1 MKGTTRTSATK
12 TSARSKAAKAEAVEA
27 VESVTPDVQETKV
40 ETPVETSSRDA
51 EIEQLKA
58 LVKAQSEQMEQ
69 MKAEMQRA
77 NSASYAAVPT
87 EDRVVFLW
95 QAPVADYNEV
105 TFGMNGRYG
114 RIVGKTGTFFV
125 PKSEL
130 SQVLDA
136 PTRKYLENRWLIIL
150 SGLDE
155 QEREMFGVNY
165 KKGET
170 LSKEAFMK
178 IVDMGEDILDIYPGL
193 CQSHKEIVAKFYYEA
208 WQDGKDLKRE
218 TVVKLNKLSGNEA
231 FKAILEE
238 MNARDLEE

>member
-1 MKGTTRTSATK
+1 MVTTTKKATAKTSTAKPRATK
-12 TSARSKAAKAEAVEA
+12 AKTEETVVDAAVPEVKEASARDS
-27 VESVTPDVQETKV
+27 
-40 ETPVETSSRDA
+40 

-58 LVKAQSEQMEQ
+58 LVKAQSEQLEQ
-69 MKAEMQRA
+69 MKTEMQRTA
-77 NSASYAAVPT
+77 TTNYAAIPA

-105 TFGMNGRYG
+105 TFGPQGRYG
-114 RIVGKTGTFFV
+114 RIVGKFGSFFV
-125 PKSEL
+125 PKSDL
-130 SQVLDA
+130 SQILDA
-136 PTRKYLENRWLIIL
+136 PTRSYLESRWLIVL

-165 KKGET
+165 KKGEY

-178 IVDMGEDILDIYPGL
+178 IVDMGDDILDIYPGL

-208 WQDGKDLKRE
+208 WQEGKDLKRE

-238 MNARDLEE
+238 MNARDLE